1 LVNTQPISRL
11 GLCVEMIYKPLKD
24 VHCSPSYGN
33 THNVDH
39 GYTRLQPYGRARN
52 THFMEFKDRIKAAR
66 KYAGLNQTEL
76 AERSGM
82 TQTSI
87 SDLERGKS
95 QSTSFVAQI
104 AKACR
109 VSAMWLAT
117 GERTMIPQ
125 GPNGETSLE
134 KGWLD
139 MSDQTVP
146 AESNAELIGTMSAW
160 DSKTPLGDDEVA
172 IPLYKEVELAAGGGA
187 TEVIEVPGRLLRFA
201 KSTLREAGVQEAN
214 AVCAT
219 IKGRSMERLIMDGA
233 TIGIDTGTTH
243 IEDGEIYAFDQDGML
258 RVKYLYRLPGG
269 GVRVRSENDDE
280 FPDETLTA
288 EQFAS
293 IRMLGW
299 VFWWSTVRRRRGLS
313 IAK

>member
-1 LVNTQPISRL
+1 P
-11 GLCVEMIYKPLKD
+11 VE
-24 VHCSPSYGN
+24 
-33 THNVDH
+33 
-39 GYTRLQPYGRARN
+39 A
-52 THFMEFKDRIKAAR
+52 
-66 KYAGLNQTEL
+66 
-76 AERSGM
+76 
-82 TQTSI
+82 
-87 SDLERGKS
+87 
-95 QSTSFVAQI
+95 
-104 AKACR
+104 
-109 VSAMWLAT
+109 
-117 GERTMIPQ
+117 
-125 GPNGETSLE
+125 
-134 KGWLD
+134 
-139 MSDQTVP
+139 
-146 AESNAELIGTMSAW
+146 NAELIGTMSAW
-160 DSKTPLGDDEVA
+160 DSSTPLGDDEVA

-201 KSTLREAGVQEAN
+201 KSTLREAGVMPTN

-219 IKGRSMERLIMDGA
+219 IKGHSMERLIMDGA
-233 TIGIDTGTTH
+233 TIGIDTGSKH

-280 FPDETLTA
+280 FPDETLSP

>member
-1 LVNTQPISRL
+1 MNNPPKKRTLSDEERGECAALNA
-11 GLCVEMIYKPLKD
+11 IYKAKKKVLGVTQELIAIEGLKA
-24 VHCSPSYGN
+24 N
-33 THNVDH
+33 
-39 GYTRLQPYGRARN
+39 
-52 THFMEFKDRIKAAR
+52 
-66 KYAGLNQTEL
+66 
-76 AERSGM
+76 
-82 TQTSI
+82 
-87 SDLERGKS
+87 S
-95 QSTSFVAQI
+95 QSAASHYLTGRNALNAEAAAVF
-104 AKACR
+104 AKYLQVPVQDFSPRLAKEISSMAKSITETRAVSER
-109 VSAMWLAT
+109 VGRYLV
-117 GERTMIPQ
+117 
-125 GPNGETSLE
+125 GPGAAA
-134 KGWLD
+134 
-139 MSDQTVP
+139 P
-146 AESNAELIGTMSAW
+146 ESNAELIGSMSAW

-269 GVRVRSENDDE
+269 GVRVRSENDEE

>member
-1 LVNTQPISRL
+1 MNENPKKRALSDEALRECAALNA
-11 GLCVEMIYKPLKD
+11 IYKAKKRELGVTQELIAIEGLKA
-24 VHCSPSYGN
+24 N
-33 THNVDH
+33 
-39 GYTRLQPYGRARN
+39 
-52 THFMEFKDRIKAAR
+52 
-66 KYAGLNQTEL
+66 
-76 AERSGM
+76 
-82 TQTSI
+82 
-87 SDLERGKS
+87 S
-95 QSTSFVAQI
+95 QSAASHYLTGRNALNAEAAAVFAKYLQVPIQDFSPRLAKEI
-104 AKACR
+104 ASMAKSVTEPFA
-109 VSAMWLAT
+109 V
-117 GERTMIPQ
+117 GENI
-125 GPNGETSLE
+125 GIYSVGAIL
-134 KGWLD
+134 
-139 MSDQTVP
+139 P
-146 AESNAELIGTMSAW
+146 AAEANAELIGPMAGW
-160 DSKTPLGDDEVA
+160 DSSTPLGDDEVA

-233 TIGIDTGTTH
+233 TIGIDTGTKH

-280 FPDETLTA
+280 FPDETLTT

>member
-1 LVNTQPISRL
+1 MKELKITQELLAEKLGVTQGAVAHWLSGRREPDLGTITRVLSVL
-11 GLCVEMIYKPLKD
+11 GLPPLQI
-24 VHCSPSYGN
+24 G
-33 THNVDH
+33 
-39 GYTRLQPYGRARN
+39 A
-52 THFMEFKDRIKAAR
+52 
-66 KYAGLNQTEL
+66 LNL
-76 AERSGM
+76 AE
-82 TQTSI
+82 
-87 SDLERGKS
+87 
-95 QSTSFVAQI
+95 A
-104 AKACR
+104 
-109 VSAMWLAT
+109 
-117 GERTMIPQ
+117 
-125 GPNGETSLE
+125 
-134 KGWLD
+134 
-139 MSDQTVP
+139 
-146 AESNAELIGTMSAW
+146 AESLGIYSVEPNAELIGAMSAW
-160 DSKTPLGDDEVA
+160 DSSTPLSDDEVA

-288 EQFAS
+288 DQFAS

>member
-1 LVNTQPISRL
+1 MYLDMEITGCIVPAMNDWNLLAKAKMKELKITQE
-11 GLCVEMIYKPLKD
+11 G
-24 VHCSPSYGN
+24 
-33 THNVDH
+33 
-39 GYTRLQPYGRARN
+39 
-52 THFMEFKDRIKAAR
+52 
-66 KYAGLNQTEL
+66 L
-76 AERSGM
+76 AEKLGV
-82 TQTSI
+82 TQ
-87 SDLERGKS
+87 GA
-95 QSTSFVAQI
+95 VAHWLGG
-104 AKACR
+104 R
-109 VSAMWLAT
+109 REPDLAT
-117 GERTMIPQ
+117 INKLLGELDLPQ
-125 GPNGETSLE
+125 LQVGTLAEN
-134 KGWLD
+134 KGTY
-139 MSDQTVP
+139 SVE
-146 AESNAELIGTMSAW
+146 ANAELIGSMSAW

-233 TIGIDTGTTH
+233 TIGIDTGTKH

-269 GVRVRSENDDE
+269 SVRVRSENDDE
-280 FPDETLTA
+280 FPDETLTT

-299 VFWWSTVRRRRGLS
+299 VFWWSTVRRRRGLG

>member
-1 LVNTQPISRL
+1 MNEKPKKRALSADELLECAALNA
-11 GLCVEMIYKPLKD
+11 IYKAKKKELGVTQERIAIEGLKANSQSAASHYLTGRNALNAEAAAVFAKYLQVPIQD
-24 VHCSPSYGN
+24 FSP
-33 THNVDH
+33 
-39 GYTRLQPYGRARN
+39 RLAKEISS
-52 THFMEFKDRIKAAR
+52 MAKSV
-66 KYAGLNQTEL
+66 TEL
-76 AERSGM
+76 R
-82 TQTSI
+82 T
-87 SDLERGKS
+87 
-95 QSTSFVAQI
+95 V
-104 AKACR
+104 
-109 VSAMWLAT
+109 
-117 GERTMIPQ
+117 GERI
-125 GPNGETSLE
+125 GSYSVGETRPE
-134 KGWLD
+134 
-139 MSDQTVP
+139 
-146 AESNAELIGTMSAW
+146 ANAELIGSMAGW
-160 DSKTPLGDDEVA
+160 DSSTPLGDDEVA

-233 TIGIDTGTTH
+233 TIGIDTGTKH

-269 GVRVRSENDDE
+269 GVRVRSENDEE